1 MDTPPDTPPRSA
13 QSDTEDRPL
22 PGIDGAHDV
31 TETATNIDPANVP
44 RPYRIE
50 THILNF
56 ERPRQDD
63 DRPEG
68 SEEAVA
74 LPSGVFYRLY
84 NARLVGR
91 SWQLTLN
98 DVFGAVCAFGRI
110 LRQRPDLNGQRLF
123 FGLRSG
129 DATEVVR
136 VTLASTAHGGMVLMS
151 AEGAWYMQGDVI
163 SIPAAPVTV
172 NRLQLTLQILRR
184 WAAQA
189 GVTAPPAAR
198 PSNGEGSPSTPE
210 LRPLDASG
218 NGGSRHHGEAAGSS
232 ALGGQ
237 QRGRV
242 ERARAIQ
249 RCMARFSAEGMG
261 PWVRFLDN
269 TCNEI
274 VANLPP
280 TRPVTI
286 RPAPAMMAPL
296 PATMAPPPA
305 TMAPL
310 PAMMA
315 PPPGQT
321 VPASEQEQHATRIPK
336 ALQLNIYEESG
347 SIRWRPTPRLPPKP
361 LPAIFE

>member
-1 MDTPPDTPPRSA
+1 MDTPPDTPSRSTR
-13 QSDTEDRPL
+13 SDTEDRPL
-22 PGIDGAHDV
+22 PRIDGAHDV
-31 TETATNIDPANVP
+31 TETVTNTDPADVP
-44 RPYRIE
+44 RQYRIE

-63 DRPEG
+63 DQPEG

-74 LPSGVFYRLY
+74 LPSGIFYRLY

-91 SWQLTLN
+91 SWLLTLN
-98 DVFGAVCAFGRI
+98 DVFGAVCAFART
-110 LRQRPDLNGQRLF
+110 LRQRPDLIGQRLF

-136 VTLASTAHGGMVLMS
+136 VTLACTAHGGLVLTS
-151 AEGAWYMQGDVI
+151 AEGTWYMQGDVI
-163 SIPAAPVTV
+163 SIPAAPVAV
-172 NRLQLTLQILRR
+172 NRLQLTFRILRR
-184 WAAQA
+184 WAFQA
-189 GVTAPPAAR
+189 GVAAPPDTR
-198 PSNGEGSPSTPE
+198 PSNGRGSSSTPE
-210 LRPLDASG
+210 LRPQDASG
-218 NGGSRHHGEAAGSS
+218 NRGSRHHRWAAGSS
-232 ALGGQ
+232 ASGRP

-242 ERARAIQ
+242 ERERAIQ
-249 RCMARFSAEGMG
+249 RCMARFSVEGME

-269 TCNEI
+269 TCHEI

-286 RPAPAMMAPL
+286 RPAR
-296 PATMAPPPA
+296 A

-310 PAMMA
+310 PAMM
-315 PPPGQT
+315 PPPPAMMAPLSATMAPLPGQP
-321 VPASEQEQHATRIPK
+321 VPASEQEQRATRIPN
-336 ALQLNIYEESG
+336 ALQLNLYEESG